1 MSESIV
7 VSILFND
14 LTFLFLVFCCQVT
27 NDGQMDLFMNFACS
41 CRYHSIPLDNIVVF
55 GASK

>member
-14 LTFLFLVFCCQVT
+14 LTFLLLVFCCQVT

-41 CRYHSIPLDNIVVF
+41 CRSHSIPLDNIVVF